1 MDIKKFI
8 SLVTI
13 LSTLIP
19 IQIYASECIIGG
31 ENRFETSIEISKNF
45 KISKEVI
52 IVNSKSIP
60 DMLCASIL
68 ASQINSPILLTKYNK
83 IDNKTIEEIKRL
95 ETEKVYIIGGKSVIH
110 KNVENQLKENNL
122 EIERINGKDRYETSV
137 QIANKINSISNEK
150 CDEVIVVNGQETL
163 VDAISIAP
171 VGGSKNTPIILSKRD
186 NIEHGYRWIE
196 DKYIDKTYV
205 IGGEDSICNE
215 IFKKLP
221 NPKRISG
228 KDRYE
233 TNGEIIRKFYPDKL
247 NKLYY
252 CKGNSEDLVDGVLIT
267 PLATKEQSPIVV
279 LGESIDNTQKKV
291 LKGKEIKEL
300 VQVGYGI
307 HKNAKNELISI
318 KENYKPPKPVNPPT
332 KPIPPT
338 EPSIKPEES
347 IPPAPIEP
355 PTEPEESIPPTTIEP
370 PLEIEDKLAPN
381 YVNHSI
387 DNEQRII
394 NIEFDEDIDS
404 NLDHIKEKIKIEVDP
419 NCILKLENK
428 EVNTNLE
435 EAKYIKLSKYDNIKI
450 DNNNLIIQLQE
461 EIVGKDSKII
471 IEKESIKDKRGN
483 TIEEDIIIENL
494 GGVDKNI
501 AFVKNEDEIRK
512 YIKIASQDKETIIK
526 LENHIKIATN
536 NYLNINNKVTI
547 DGSNGEEN
555 YSIETLSL
563 QNPGIFIGRD
573 GVELRNFNIKSRQE
587 AISIQMCSDIKLK
600 NMILETQ
607 SEILPAISISSSNVK
622 VDNIVGNSNKS
633 TISLNE
639 SYIKNRVST
648 LILEGKVTNSVNDE
662 NVIKSSYTIYN
673 KIPSIYVEN
682 KIIEDVNTPKNKII
696 LGENLEKDYINNNYK
711 IINQSDKYKTY
722 ELYFEI

>member
-1 MDIKKFI
+1 
-8 SLVTI
+8 
-13 LSTLIP
+13 
-19 IQIYASECIIGG
+19 
-31 ENRFETSIEISKNF
+31 
-45 KISKEVI
+45 
-52 IVNSKSIP
+52 
-60 DMLCASIL
+60 MLCASIL

-110 KNVENQLKENNL
+110 ENVENQLKENNL
-122 EIERINGKDRYETSV
+122 EIERISGKDRYETSV

-171 VGGSKNTPIILSKRD
+171 VGGSKNIPIILSKSD
-186 NIEHGYRWIE
+186 NIEHGYKWIK
-196 DKYIDKTYV
+196 DKYIDKAYV

-247 NKLYY
+247 NKVYY

-279 LGESIDNTQKKV
+279 LGESINNTQKEV

-318 KENYKPPKPVNPPT
+318 KENYKTPKPVNPST
-332 KPIPPT
+332 KPEKPTPPI

-347 IPPAPIEP
+347 IPSAPIEP
-355 PTEPEESIPPTTIEP
+355 PIEPEESIPSMPIEPPPDPEESIPPTPIEP
-370 PLEIEDKLAPN
+370 PLGIEDKLAPN

-387 DNEQRII
+387 DNEKRII

-428 EVNTNLE
+428 DFNTTLE
-435 EAKYIKLSKYDNIKI
+435 EAKYIKLSKYDNVKI

-471 IEKESIKDKRGN
+471 IEKESIKDKHGN
-483 TIEEDIIIENL
+483 IIEEDIIIESL
-494 GGVDKNI
+494 DGVDKNI

-600 NMILETQ
+600 NMTLETQ
-607 SEILPAISISSSNVK
+607 SEILPAISVSSSNVK
-622 VDNIVGNSNKS
+622 VDNIIGKSNKS

-648 LILEGKVTNSVNDE
+648 LILEGMVTNSINDE
-662 NVIKSSYTIYN
+662 NAIKSSDTIHN

-682 KIIEDVNTPKNKII
+682 KITEDVNTPKNKII
-696 LGENLEKDYINNNYK
+696 LGETLEKDYINNNYK
-711 IINQSDKYKTY
+711 IIKQSDEYKTY
-722 ELYFEI
+722 ELYLEI

>member
-1 MDIKKFI
+1 M
-8 SLVTI
+8 
-13 LSTLIP
+13 
-19 IQIYASECIIGG
+19 GG

>member
-1 MDIKKFI
+1 M
-8 SLVTI
+8 
-13 LSTLIP
+13 
-19 IQIYASECIIGG
+19 
-31 ENRFETSIEISKNF
+31 
-45 KISKEVI
+45 SKEVI

>member
-1 MDIKKFI
+1 
-8 SLVTI
+8 
-13 LSTLIP
+13 
-19 IQIYASECIIGG
+19 
-31 ENRFETSIEISKNF
+31 
-45 KISKEVI
+45 
-52 IVNSKSIP
+52 
-60 DMLCASIL
+60 MLCASIL

-171 VGGSKNTPIILSKRD
+171 VGGSKNIPIILSKRD

-233 TNGEIIRKFYPDKL
+233 TNGEIIRKFFPDKL

-332 KPIPPT
+332 KP
-338 EPSIKPEES
+338 
-347 IPPAPIEP
+347 
-355 PTEPEESIPPTTIEP
+355 EESIPPTTIEPPTNPEESIPSTPIEP

-387 DNEQRII
+387 DNEKRII
-394 NIEFDEDIDS
+394 NIEFDENIDR
-404 NLDHIKEKIKIEVDP
+404 NVDYIKEKIKIEVDP
-419 NCILKLENK
+419 NCILSLESK
-428 EVNTNLE
+428 DDNTELE
-435 EAKYIKLSKYDNIKI
+435 EVKYIKLSKYDDVKI
-450 DNNNLIIQLQE
+450 DNNNIIIQLQE
-461 EIVGKDSKII
+461 EIIGKDSKII
-471 IEKESIKDKRGN
+471 IEKESIKDKHGN
-483 TIEEDIIIENL
+483 IIEEDIAIENL

-512 YIKIASQDKETIIK
+512 YIKIASQDKGTIIK

-607 SEILPAISISSSNVK
+607 SEILPDISISSSNVK

>member
-1 MDIKKFI
+1 
-8 SLVTI
+8 
-13 LSTLIP
+13 
-19 IQIYASECIIGG
+19 
-31 ENRFETSIEISKNF
+31 
-45 KISKEVI
+45 
-52 IVNSKSIP
+52 
-60 DMLCASIL
+60 MLCASIL
-68 ASQINSPILLTKYNK
+68 ASQINSPILLTKYSK
-83 IDNKTIEEIKRL
+83 IDNKIIEEIKRL

-355 PTEPEESIPPTTIEP
+355 PTEPEESKPSTPIEPPTEPEESIPPTTIEP

-387 DNEQRII
+387 DNEKRII

-450 DNNNLIIQLQE
+450 DNNNLIIKLQE

-607 SEILPAISISSSNVK
+607 SEILPDISISSSNVK

>member
-1 MDIKKFI
+1 M
-8 SLVTI
+8 
-13 LSTLIP
+13 
-19 IQIYASECIIGG
+19 GG

-110 KNVENQLKENNL
+110 KNVENQIKENNL
-122 EIERINGKDRYETSV
+122 NIERISGKDRYETSV
-137 QIANKINSISNEK
+137 QIANKINIISNEK

-171 VGGSKNTPIILSKRD
+171 VGGSKNIPIILSKSD
-186 NIEHGYRWIE
+186 NIEHGYKWIK

-205 IGGEDSICNE
+205 IGGKDSICNE
-215 IFKKLP
+215 ILKKLP
-221 NPKRISG
+221 SPKRISG

-233 TNGEIIRKFYPDKL
+233 TNGKIIREFYPDKL
-247 NKLYY
+247 NKVYY

-267 PLATKEQSPIVV
+267 PLATKEQSTIVV
-279 LGESIDNTQKKV
+279 LGESIDNTQKEV
-291 LKGKEIKEL
+291 LKGKEIKKL
-300 VQVGYGI
+300 IQVGYGI

-332 KPIPPT
+332 KPTPP
-338 EPSIKPEES
+338 IKPEES
-347 IPPAPIEP
+347 IPPAPIEPPTEPEESIPPTPIEP

-370 PLEIEDKLAPN
+370 PLEIEDKLSPN

-387 DNEQRII
+387 DNEKRII

-404 NLDHIKEKIKIEVDP
+404 NVDYIKEKIKIEVDP

-428 EVNTNLE
+428 DFNTTLDEV
-435 EAKYIKLSKYDNIKI
+435 KYIKLSKYDDVKI
-450 DNNNLIIQLQE
+450 DNNNLIIKLQE

-471 IEKESIKDKRGN
+471 IEKESIKDKYGN
-483 TIEEDIIIENL
+483 IIEEDIIIENL
-494 GGVDKNI
+494 DGVDKNI

-563 QNPGIFIGRD
+563 QNPGIFIGHD

-587 AISIQMCSDIKLK
+587 SISIQMCSDIKLK
-600 NMILETQ
+600 NMNIETQ

-622 VDNIVGNSNKS
+622 VDNIVGKSNKS

-639 SYIKNRVST
+639 SYIKNRVSK
-648 LILEGKVTNSVNDE
+648 LILEGRVTNSLNDE
-662 NVIKSSYTIYN
+662 NVIKSSDTIYS

-682 KIIEDVNTPKNKII
+682 KITEDVNTPKNKII
-696 LGENLEKDYINNNYK
+696 LGENLEKDYINNNYE
-711 IINQSDKYKTY
+711 IINQSDEYKTY